1 MSKLRD
7 YQQDIVD
14 KVFQTNESTL
24 IHLPTG
30 SGKTLVAKEI
40 VRILTKDFNKQVLFV
55 APTKTLMTQT
65 KDKFTEEPLSIN
77 SKLIHGKDYDKN
89 HHVLISTIQTASKR
103 DINPDVIIID
113 EVHYGYDG
121 KMIEKLIKDKS
132 NLRVIGLSATP
143 YDKDGNELKGFELIL
158 NKYNMKYMIEHKWL
172 VPLESK
178 TLVRIY
184 NLDKVKITQRGD
196 YNERELSKIVSNER
210 TILEITK
217 TTKEYI
223 EEYKKTIVF
232 AVNITHA
239 ELLAKQY
246 EKEGFITGVVH
257 SKRLEK
263 NNKLVITDFKMGK
276 IKILVSVS
284 MLTTGFDVDDTDV
297 IVIAR
302 PTKSQ
307 NLYKQMIGRVLR
319 TANEKTHAVFLDCGN
334 IIEELGMPLEAIKP
348 KEIKQKFSDKC
359 CKCDS
364 KNIILK
370 KENDKSYWICK
381 NCGDK
386 KEIKQGV
393 YECKICRK
401 SYSQDAKFE
410 EKNNKLFLVCSN
422 PECEFPTLLSEY
434 TGLERFIR
442 VNKQKEI
449 IIEKEKSIEEK
460 IKEDKE
466 SRDLKRKLE
475 SAKKT
480 GKIFKIAKSMS
491 KQYYEYL
498 TDKNIKNNLELL
510 KEYMQSN
517 LIKEH
522 YHKILPEII
531 GFDKEKFINYLIN
544 FKEDFDNWF
553 LLVKEEFYKEY
564 LNQIYINEIKSFIQ
578 NQVENIINGCS
589 EKLILAYKIPE
600 NIFNLIKEKQQDFFN
615 LLTNEELENLK
626 KEIKFL
632 QIYLYIDYNWYVLS
646 IYFDNNSS
654 KIEKSKY

>member
-55 APTKTLMTQT
+55 APTKTLMIQT

-158 NKYNMKYMIEHKWL
+158 NKYNMKYMIENKWL
-172 VPLESK
+172 VPLECK

-184 NLDKVKITQRGD
+184 NLDKVKITQKGD
-196 YNERELSKIVSNER
+196 YNERELSKIVSNEK
-210 TILEITK
+210 TILEITR

-232 AVNITHA
+232 AVNIAHA

-246 EKEGFITGVVH
+246 EKEGFITGIVH
-257 SKRLEK
+257 SKRKK
-263 NNKLVITDFKMGK
+263 NDNVIEDFKIGK

-359 CKCDS
+359 CTKCDS

-422 PECEFPTLLSEY
+422 PECEFPTSLSEY

-449 IIEKEKSIEEK
+449 IKEKSLEEE
-460 IKEDKE
+460 IKENQDKLN
-466 SRDLKRKLE
+466 LKKALE
-475 SAKKT
+475 TAEKN
-480 GKIFKIAKSMS
+480 GKIFKITKSICE
-491 KQYYEYL
+491 QYSSYLNKKYEE
-498 TDKNIKNNLELL
+498 KRLELL
-510 KEYMQSN
+510 KVYIQSN

-522 YHKILPEII
+522 YYKVLPEILE
-531 GFDKEKFINYLIN
+531 FDKEKFEKYHTSLE
-544 FKEDFDNWF
+544 KLLDRLF
-553 LLVKEEFYKEY
+553 LLVKEEVYKKY
-564 LNQIYINEIKSFIQ
+564 LNQIYQYTIDIFLK
-578 NQVENIINGCS
+578 NQVENIVCNYS
-589 EKLILAYKIPE
+589 EKEVLGYKIP
-600 NIFNLIKEKQQDFFN
+600 NNMFDLIKEKQKEFFT
-615 LLTNEELENLK
+615 LLSNEELENIK
-626 KEIKFL
+626 K
-632 QIYLYIDYNWYVLS
+632 DLS
-646 IYFDNNSS
+646 ILRVYLNINYNNYCLTINFEDNSS
-654 KIEKSKY
+654 SIYKNKNGH